1 MPKHLLPKGLCKFI
15 KFFIYGFCGVF
26 YRIIIVNDAFTFDN
40 LYKVYSSLYYKSHVK
55 WMMYFI
61 LVFLK
66 EMKITNQWP
75 SLDCMIEKNTHL
87 INRKK
92 YFEFLDIKKTGL
104 LDIQDINLQNYSTIM
119 IKTDIFLAFIYWL
132 FFRILIIFSLKDPKW
147 FSLLDATIIF
157 RFGNMGYYEKAINC
171 FESALKYDP
180 KHVNGRKYLCETLLE
195 FGKRYEKSLF
205 LWLVIL
211 NLFWF

>member
-15 KFFIYGFCGVF
+15 NSFIYDFCGVF
-26 YRIIIVNDAFTFDN
+26 YRIIIVSDAFTFDN

-92 YFEFLDIKKTGL
+92 YFEFLDIKKNWIVRYTRHKSAKL
-104 LDIQDINLQNYSTIM
+104 LNNNDKDWY
-119 IKTDIFLAFIYWL
+119 FLSFHIL
-132 FFRILIIFSLKDPKW
+132 TFF
-147 FSLLDATIIF
+147 
-157 RFGNMGYYEKAINC
+157 
-171 FESALKYDP
+171 
-180 KHVNGRKYLCETLLE
+180 
-195 FGKRYEKSLF
+195 
-205 LWLVIL
+205 
-211 NLFWF
+211 